1 MVHWILVKWIIVETH
16 RFEGFSILSD
26 NAVLYVLEHQNG
38 LDQGIIIDVY
48 GANRDER
55 ISRFIQRIPRLFR
68 LTNPFFLTMTSVPH
82 PKNSVNC
89 KPPPSVATT
98 SVLPACMYRR

>member
-1 MVHWILVKWIIVETH
+1 MSRLYFRTLSKAVNHYADQGYTFPFDFSDSSTAPAKWIIVETH
-16 RFEGFSILSD
+16 RFEGFSDPSD

-55 ISRFIQRIPRLFR
+55 ISRFIQRIPRLF
-68 LTNPFFLTMTSVPH
+68 V
-82 PKNSVNC
+82 
-89 KPPPSVATT
+89 
-98 SVLPACMYRR
+98 